1 MAAPDK
7 NTEELIGIG
16 TLCAVDACPF
26 FPLDSLVC
34 GPPLEAPLVY
44 GFLRV
49 AFFFV
54 CLCVCVFFFDRFNYP
69 FLPPCFCLLIESHNP
84 SGTS

>member
-34 GPPLEAPLVY
+34 GPPLEDPLVY

-49 AFFFV
+49 AFFFCLLVCV
-54 CLCVCVFFFDRFNYP
+54 CL
-69 FLPPCFCLLIESHNP
+69 FLR
-84 SGTS
+84 